1 MFEIIY
7 RVCLNL
13 SYDFLILLVLFAMYF
28 GLPIVLLACGYGIS
42 ATKPSRWYHYV
53 WNVFICVVVFAVSVS
68 TFGMF
73 HESAVRTKMV
83 SSLRTPFQT
92 SPSVFNERE
101 VLKTDPSYIVRRY
114 EIVGYKPPT
123 NMYVSL
129 RDVESGRIYS
139 DVRVS
144 KHCSNPSVTIGQFVN
159 LKSKYV
165 TYKDSPN
172 VVYSDFS
179 GLQGVFCE

>member
-7 RVCLNL
+7 RVCMNL
-13 SYDFLILLVLFAMYF
+13 SYDLLILLVLFAMYF
-28 GLPIVLLACGYGIS
+28 GLPIVLLACGYGS
-42 ATKPSRWYHYV
+42 YVKPTRLYHHV
-53 WNVFICVVVFAVSVS
+53 WNFFIYVVAITVSIS

-73 HESAVRTKMV
+73 HESALRPRLV

-92 SPSVFNERE
+92 SPSVFDERE
-101 VLKTDPSYIVRRY
+101 VLNTDPSYIVRRY
-114 EIVGYKPPT
+114 EIVGYKPPM

-139 DVRVS
+139 DVRVA
-144 KHCSNPSVTIGQFVN
+144 KHCSNPSVTIGQLVN

-179 GLQGVFCE
+179 GLQEAFCE